1 MKSIV
6 LFPILLVLGFT
17 ASAQCTFIT
26 DDAFKQTESKDGK
39 ITKKE
44 CQWVA
49 LCDGVVEFRV
59 SATSVQTFK
68 QIEGSNVWVNTAT
81 QKIVLR
87 IEQEDGLVVFWT
99 NEKTAF
105 VYPKPTTDESQ

>member
-1 MKSIV
+1 MRCII

-17 ASAQCTFIT
+17 MSAQCTFIT
-26 DDAFKQTESKDGK
+26 DDAFKQTENKEGK

-59 SATSVQTFK
+59 SPTSVQTFS
-68 QIEGSNVWVNTAT
+68 QIQNTDVWVNTAT